1 MVFRILVLTLLSFRL
16 VAQQFSPAPFLGM
29 GKAALAQDGVFALSE
44 NPAGIANI
52 QNATVSM
59 AYQRHF
65 MASDI
70 ASQCL
75 LAAFPVFSG
84 TAFGISLTNHGIFDV
99 TTFLR
104 TGATYARAFGPNIL
118 TSITANYHQ
127 HSVREYGSST
137 AFSADLGLQI
147 LWSEKVA
154 TGFFFRNI
162 SASRFPNTLDQR
174 VPQEVGA
181 GFRCRLSEEVQVA
194 ADLLKEFPHR
204 LVYRGGFSYFPDRR
218 FAVRAGALS
227 NPLQYT
233 AGTAFRMEKWQFDLA
248 SVFHARLGSSPQMS
262 VSYAF

>member
-1 MVFRILVLTLLSFRL
+1 MVFRILILTLMSFRS

-52 QNATVSM
+52 QSTTLSA
-59 AYQRHF
+59 AFQRHF

-70 ASQCL
+70 TSQCL

-84 TAFGISLTNHGIFDV
+84 TAFGVSLTNHGIFDV
-99 TTFLR
+99 TSLLQ

-127 HSVREYGSST
+127 HSVQKYGLST
-137 AFSADLGLQI
+137 AFSADLGLQL

-154 TGFFFRNI
+154 AGFFFRNI
-162 SASRFPNTLDQR
+162 SGNRFASTLDQR
-174 VPQEVGA
+174 IPREVGG
-181 GFRCRLSEEVQVA
+181 GFYYRLSEELQLA

-233 AGTAFRMEKWQFDLA
+233 AGTTFRTEKWQFDLA
-248 SVFHARLGSSPQMS
+248 SVFHERLGSSPQMS